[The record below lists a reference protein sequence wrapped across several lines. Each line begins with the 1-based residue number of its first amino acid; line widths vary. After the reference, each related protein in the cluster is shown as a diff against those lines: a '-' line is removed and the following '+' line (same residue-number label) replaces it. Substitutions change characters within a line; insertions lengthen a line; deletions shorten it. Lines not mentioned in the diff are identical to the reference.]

1 MITWAFA
8 CALVPIV
15 VCIAAG
21 SATENRLSWP
31 GADML
36 VGFGLVSSALSIFA
50 VTTRISLSWL
60 MICLATLSMI
70 APLMRR
76 QWPGGSST
84 WIALALL
91 SPILVHAAGSEPAMW
106 DDFWN
111 WLPSAAYA
119 YSHDSLVWPE
129 LSPSFSKFP
138 GYPQGMPLMIAAAS
152 FIGGRF
158 LETAGPIMNV
168 ALLAGS
174 SAVLAEAL
182 SAALVRQGRLQARK
196 CHRSW
201 SPPQS

>member
-1 MITWAFA
+1 
-8 CALVPIV
+8 
-15 VCIAAG
+15 
-21 SATENRLSWP
+21 
-31 GADML
+31 ML
-36 VGFGLVSSALSIFA
+36 VGFGLVSSALSMFA

-70 APLMRR
+70 APLMR
-76 QWPGGSST
+76 
-84 WIALALL
+84 

-182 SAALVRQGRLQARK
+182 SAALVRQGRLQAMEMPPILAASAVIITTLLNPDWTERY
-196 CHRSW
+196 CSRPMLIAERWSRSALLAF
-201 SPPQS
+201 SGSRY

>member
-1 MITWAFA
+1 MITWVLA

-21 SATENRLSWP
+21 SATGSRLNWP

-36 VGFGLVSSALSIFA
+36 VGFGLVSSALSMFA

-70 APLMRR
+70 APLMR
-76 QWPGGSST
+76 
-84 WIALALL
+84 

-119 YSHDSLVWPE
+119 YSHDSLVWPA
-129 LSPSFSKFP
+129 LAFVLQISGLPT
-138 GYPQGMPLMIAAAS
+138 GHAS
-152 FIGGRF
+152 HDCGR
-158 LETAGPIMNV
+158 LV
-168 ALLAGS
+168 HRW
-174 SAVLAEAL
+174 AL
-182 SAALVRQGRLQARK
+182 SRNRRTNHECGAARRIKRGLGRGA
-196 CHRSW
+196 
-201 SPPQS
+201 